1 MAKKKLKVLDLF
13 AGAGGFSL
21 GFDLVRDNNGDRV
34 YEIVLAVEND
44 RYACQ
49 TLKKY
54 FSREYGNENIVLEAD
69 LTDENTHEKIIELCR
84 DKVDV
89 MIGGPPCQSFSLIGP
104 RSGNGNGKN
113 NSKYAILDKFYIEYV
128 KLVKKLRPSFIIF
141 ENVRGI
147 ISKKDGRNR
156 RYIDIISSDFRKLGY
171 NFNSEN
177 GDVKTDY
184 LILNAADYGVP
195 QTRQRVFLIG
205 NNLGIP
211 NPYPERTHYDPKRVN
226 VNPENTGGFS
236 EYITLHQAIGD
247 LPRVR
252 PKITYTDIGRS
263 WKKRIALRNRKI
275 FNGKDRMDY
284 HGKNFREHHQT
295 VSKAGKRFLEF
306 VRPYKIRYLTHH
318 VARSQ
323 KRDDILLFRGM
334 KQGMRAGDIFKEKGK
349 NIRRLRKLI
358 KYNMAS
364 FKDKYKKQS
373 WDRPCSTV
381 FAHLERDGNRFIHPD
396 SRQART
402 FTPREAAR
410 VQSFPDYYEFEGP
423 LTKKFRQIGNAVPPL
438 LAMRIGERL
447 YYMVMN
453 ARGG

>member
-1 MAKKKLKVLDLF
+1 MVKKKLKVLDLF
-13 AGAGGFSL
+13 TGAGGFSL
-21 GFDLVRDNNGDRV
+21 GFDLVRDNNRNRV
-34 YEIVLAVEND
+34 YEIILAVEND
-44 RYACQ
+44 KYACR
-49 TLKKY
+49 TLRKY
-54 FSREYGNENIVLEAD
+54 FGREYGNENIVLESD
-69 LTDENTHEKIIELCR
+69 LTDENTHQKIIELCR
-84 DKVDV
+84 DRVDV

-113 NSKYAILDKFYIEYV
+113 NSKYAILDKLYIEYV

-147 ISKKDGRNR
+147 ISKKDGRKR

-177 GDVKTDY
+177 ESIKTDY

-211 NPYPERTHYDPKRVN
+211 NPYPQKTHCDLRKAKAN
-226 VNPENTGGFS
+226 LGSTGRLM
-236 EYITLHQAIGD
+236 EYVALREAIGD
-247 LPRVR
+247 LPCVR
-252 PKITYTDIGRS
+252 PKITYGGVPKS
-263 WKKRIALRNRKI
+263 VKRKIALKNKKI
-275 FNGKDRMDY
+275 FNGKDKVYYRE
-284 HGKNFREHHQT
+284 GKFMRHYKSI
-295 VSKAGKRFLEF
+295 SKAGKGFLEF

-318 VARSQ
+318 VARGQ
-323 KRDDILLFRGM
+323 KRDDILLFRAM
-334 KQGMRAGDIFKEKGK
+334 KQGMIARDIFREKGE
-349 NIRRLRKLI
+349 NIKRLRKLI
-358 KYNMAS
+358 KYDMSS
-364 FKDKYKKQS
+364 FIDKYKKQS

-381 FAHLERDGNRFIHPD
+381 FAHLEKDGNRFIHPD
-396 SRQART
+396 SRQGRT

-438 LAMRIGERL
+438 LAMAIAESL
-447 YYMVMN
+447 
-453 ARGG
+453 ARKLEAQK

>member
-1 MAKKKLKVLDLF
+1 MTNKRIKVLDLF

-21 GFDLVRDNNGDRV
+21 GFDLVKDEKGNRT
-34 YEIVLAVEND
+34 YKIILAVEND

-54 FSREYGNENIVLEAD
+54 FGREYGNENIVLEAD
-69 LTDENTHEKIIELCR
+69 LTDENTHEKIIELCGGG
-84 DKVDV
+84 VDV

-113 NSKYAILDKFYIEYV
+113 NSKYAILDKLYIEYV

-156 RYIDIISSDFRKLGY
+156 TYIDIISSDFRKLGY
-171 NFNSEN
+171 NFNNEN

-205 NNLGIP
+205 NNLGIK
-211 NPYPERTHYDPKRVN
+211 NPYPERTHYDPKKSSD
-226 VNPENTGGFS
+226 NPEDTGVLT
-236 EYITLHQAIGD
+236 EYVTLRQAISD
-247 LPRVR
+247 LPHVR
-252 PKITYTDIGRS
+252 PKITYTGIGRS
-263 WKKRIALRNRKI
+263 EKKKIALKNRKR
-275 FNGKDRMDY
+275 FKGKNRTDY
-284 HGKNFREHHQT
+284 HEKKFREHYKS
-295 VSKAGKRFLEF
+295 VSKGGRKFLEF
-306 VRPYKIRYLTHH
+306 VRPYKIQYLTHH
-318 VARSQ
+318 VARAQ

-334 KQGMRAGDIFKEKGK
+334 KRGMRAGDIFKEKGE

-358 KYNMAS
+358 KYNMSS
-364 FKDKYKKQS
+364 FKDKYKKQR

-381 FAHLERDGNRFIHPD
+381 FAHLEKDGNRFIHPD

-402 FTPREAAR
+402 FTAREAAR
-410 VQSFPDYYEFEGP
+410 VQSFPDYYEFEGH

-438 LAMRIGERL
+438 LAMAIAKAIYATIISYRR
-447 YYMVMN
+447 
-453 ARGG
+453 